1 VLLSPAARHDLARA
15 ASRHRKLVAAALAA
29 AAVAVGLQALSPSQP
44 PRTFVLTASRDLAG
58 GTQVRAKDLARVA
71 LPSVAVPDGA
81 LFSSAS
87 VVGRMLAGP
96 VRAGQTI
103 TDVQLVSRTLL
114 MGYGPGVVA
123 SPVRIADAAS
133 VGLLQVGDLV
143 DVLGADPRA
152 AGSTSTVAYNA
163 RVIAIP
169 AVSSDGGPLGT
180 GALIV
185 LAVSPS
191 VARSLAGSAVTD
203 QLSFTLCARTCGE

>member
-1 VLLSPAARHDLARA
+1 VLLSTAARQHLART
-15 ASRHRKLVAAALAA
+15 ASRHRRLVAAALAA

-44 PRTFVLTASRDLAG
+44 PRTLVLTASHDLAG
-58 GTQVRAKDLARVA
+58 GTQVQAKDLARVA

-81 LFSSAS
+81 LVSSAS

-103 TDVQLVSRTLL
+103 TDLQLVSRTLL
-114 MGYGPGVVA
+114 TGYGPGVVA

-152 AGSTSTVAYNA
+152 GGSTSTVAYNA

-185 LAVSPS
+185 LAVSPA

-203 QLSFTLCARTCGE
+203 QLSFILCARTCAE